1 LGSLEPVALLHSG
14 LVPHTPGLATQV
26 EITKLKLDKDR
37 TKALERKNRETMK
50 KGKGDAM
57 EA

>member
-1 LGSLEPVALLHSG
+1 
-14 LVPHTPGLATQV
+14 
-26 EITKLKLDKDR
+26 LKLDKDR